1 MVLQNRS
8 ALDILTAAQGGTC
21 AIIHTQCCTYM
32 PDVSNNVTHFTKHII
47 KMIEAVDTLEASIDS
62 LWETLTSSPWWK
74 TILITIILIVL
85 FLLFAPC
92 ICNCVTGFVSSRMK
106 AFKLQMVVQIL
117 GTMGGSLQ
125 LLLGAPESETLSIR
139 VWSICC
145 LANLGTTP
153 LMSSEAVT
161 E

>member
-1 MVLQNRS
+1 M
-8 ALDILTAAQGGTC
+8 
-21 AIIHTQCCTYM
+21 
-32 PDVSNNVTHFTKHII
+32 
-47 KMIEAVDTLEASIDS
+47 
-62 LWETLTSSPWWK
+62 
-74 TILITIILIVL
+74 
-85 FLLFAPC
+85 
-92 ICNCVTGFVSSRMK
+92 TGFVSSRMK

-153 LMSSEAVT
+153 VISSEAVT